1 MSVTVQIEAKVV
13 GQKKPVFSDWHVP
26 IPPNDSSGG
35 SGGLTLRDLIS
46 AIVSDEVQAFKE
58 RQEGRRLA
66 RVLAPEQIEAGAA
79 RGKIEL
85 GVSELKQEVVE
96 EAAIG
101 TALQAFEDGLY
112 FVFIDDVQQMALD
125 QQVFVHDSSHVLF
138 VRLVALVGG

>member
-13 GQKKPVFSDWHVP
+13 GQKKPVFSDWRIP
-26 IPPNDSSGG
+26 IPPKEG
-35 SGGLTLRDLIS
+35 SGGMTLRDLIT
-46 AIVSDEVQAFKE
+46 AIVSDEVQAFQQ
-58 RQEGRRLA
+58 RQEQRRLA
-66 RVLAPEQIEAGAA
+66 RVLSPEQIEAGAA

-85 GVSELKQEVVE
+85 GESELKQEVGE
-96 EAAIG
+96 AAAIG

-125 QQVFVHDSSHVLF
+125 QQVFVHDASRVLF